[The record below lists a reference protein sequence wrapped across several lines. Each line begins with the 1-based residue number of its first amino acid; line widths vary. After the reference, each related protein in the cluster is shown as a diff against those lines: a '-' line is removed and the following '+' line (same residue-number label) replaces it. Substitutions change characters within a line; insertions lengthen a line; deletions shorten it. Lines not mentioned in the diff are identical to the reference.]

1 MVLSGFKNKA
11 RPRIPVQLTE
21 SEFNQFILTHLPPKT
36 RGRPYKITRYK
47 MFNYIMKFLY
57 MGCQWKM
64 LPIDKDE
71 AGQPE
76 IHYTQVF
83 RVFQHWLNYGTLL
96 NLFENSVFQLANGN
110 LLDVSI
116 IHGDGTTTMA
126 KKGGDC
132 LGFSGHK
139 HMKSEKVVAF
149 TDRNCYV
156 LSPMIIAP
164 GNRHEGPLFEK
175 AFESLKDLATRIELS
190 LKNTVVSLDSAYDS
204 FKNRKQIFNAGMIPN
219 IKENPRNRKHNK
231 RGRKRLFSEHIYAE
245 RFQTVERVFAWE
257 DKFKRLLL
265 RFERISFHHFGLKL
279 LAYTMINL
287 RHFCG

>member
-1 MVLSGFKNKA
+1 MVLNGFKKKS

-21 SEFNQFILTHLPPKT
+21 PEFNQFILAHLPPKI
-36 RGRPYKITRYK
+36 RGRPFKITRYK
-47 MFNYIMKFLY
+47 IFNYIMKFLY

-71 AGQPE
+71 SGQPE
-76 IHYTQVF
+76 IHYSQVF

-139 HMKSEKVVAF
+139 HMKGEKVVAF

-164 GNRHEGPLFEK
+164 GNRHEGPLFVK
-175 AFESLKDLATRIELS
+175 AFESLKDLAKRIGLS
-190 LKNTVVSLDSAYDS
+190 LKNTVMSLDSAYDS
-204 FKNRKQIFNAGMIPN
+204 FKNRKQIFNAGMTPN

-231 RGRKRLFSEHIYAE
+231 CGRKRLFSEQIYDE
-245 RFQTVERVFAWE
+245 RFQTIERVFAWE

>member
-1 MVLSGFKNKA
+1 M
-11 RPRIPVQLTE
+11 
-21 SEFNQFILTHLPPKT
+21 
-36 RGRPYKITRYK
+36 
-47 MFNYIMKFLY
+47 
-57 MGCQWKM
+57 
-64 LPIDKDE
+64 
-71 AGQPE
+71 
-76 IHYTQVF
+76 
-83 RVFQHWLNYGTLL
+83 
-96 NLFENSVFQLANGN
+96 
-110 LLDVSI
+110 

-175 AFESLKDLATRIELS
+175 AFESLKDLAKRIGRS

-204 FKNRKQIFNAGMIPN
+204 FKNRKQIFNAGMTPN

-231 RGRKRLFSEHIYAE
+231 RGRKRLFSEQIYDE

>member
-1 MVLSGFKNKA
+1 MMLNGFKNKA

-21 SEFNQFILTHLPPKT
+21 SEFNQFILTHPTPKI

-47 MFNYIMKFLY
+47 IFNYIMKFLY

-76 IHYTQVF
+76 IHYSQVF
-83 RVFQHWLNYGTLL
+83 RVFQHWLTYGTLL

-110 LLDVSI
+110 LLDISI

-175 AFESLKDLATRIELS
+175 AFESLKDFAKRIGLS
-190 LKNTVVSLDSAYDS
+190 LKNTVLSLDSAYDS
-204 FKNRKQIFNAGMIPN
+204 FKNRKQIFNAGMTPN
-219 IKENPRNRKHNK
+219 IKENPRNRKQNK
-231 RGRKRLFSEHIYAE
+231 RGRKRLFSEQIYDE

>member
-1 MVLSGFKNKA
+1 MVLNGLKNKA
-11 RPRIPVQLTE
+11 KPCIPVQLTE
-21 SEFNQFILTHLPPKT
+21 SEFNQFILTHLPPKI

-47 MFNYIMKFLY
+47 IFNYIMKLLY

-76 IHYTQVF
+76 IHYSQVF

-175 AFESLKDLATRIELS
+175 AFESLKDLAKRIGLS

-204 FKNRKQIFNAGMIPN
+204 FKNRKQIFNAGMTPN

-231 RGRKRLFSEHIYAE
+231 RGRKRLFSEQIYDE

>member
-1 MVLSGFKNKA
+1 MMLNGFKNKA

-21 SEFNQFILTHLPPKT
+21 SEFNQFILTHLPPKI

-47 MFNYIMKFLY
+47 IFNYIMKFLY

-76 IHYTQVF
+76 IHCSQVF
-83 RVFQHWLNYGTLL
+83 RVFQHWLTYGTLL

-110 LLDVSI
+110 LLDISI

-139 HMKSEKVVAF
+139 HIKSEKVVAF
-149 TDRNCYV
+149 TKRNYYV

-175 AFESLKDLATRIELS
+175 AFESLKDLAKRIGLS

-204 FKNRKQIFNAGMIPN
+204 FKNRKQIFNAGMTPN
-219 IKENPRNRKHNK
+219 IKENPRNRKQNK
-231 RGRKRLFSEHIYAE
+231 RGRKRLFSEQIYDE
-245 RFQTVERVFAWE
+245 RFQTVERVFARE
-257 DKFKRLLL
+257 DKFKRLFL